1 MSFRSITSYNFNTIS
16 MKNLL
21 TILLFF
27 VFGSLSA
34 QNENTISINSK
45 IKNITVYI
53 DGAEISE
60 NANFNLVKG
69 RNLIVFK
76 NISNQL
82 ILNTIRVSTDNS
94 VNVLSISSKT
104 DYLMQETEK
113 PRIKSLKDSVNVL
126 KSQIRENED
135 LLNAYSIEKD
145 MLLKNASL
153 GGTTGVTVN
162 DLKLA
167 SAFYREKILEINRK
181 MSELTLKS
189 ENLLIIKDR
198 IEVELLELNS
208 KLSYSVSEIQILVS
222 CENAIKTELEL
233 KYLVSNAG
241 WTPSY
246 DLKVSDINTDIE
258 LTYRAQVFNNTGI
271 DWNNVKLKL
280 SSGDPSISAQNP
292 TLKPWNVDF
301 TQVYKGYNEF
311 QRSEGYTQ
319 NIAIPNMAQ
328 SELSTIGLDVSEAD
342 YLAVEV
348 SELSIE
354 FDIAE
359 AYSIPCDN
367 KPYFVD
373 VAKYKLPAT
382 YKHFCIP
389 KIDKDVFL
397 LARITGWQ
405 DLNLVEGAAH
415 VYFAGT
421 YVGKSYIYTRNVRDT
436 LDLSLGRDK
445 KILVTRSKLKEYS
458 SVKLMGAKRKETF
471 AYQMVIKNNRN
482 TPINIEIQ
490 DQFPISTN
498 SEIEIEVL
506 QISNGKQDLNSGKLT
521 WEYNLKSGEN
531 KVIDLQFAIKY
542 PKNSTIQIEQSKTK
556 MMRNFK

>member
-1 MSFRSITSYNFNTIS
+1 
-16 MKNLL
+16 MKN
-21 TILLFF
+21 ILFMLFF
-27 VFGSLSA
+27 LFFGKLIA
-34 QNENTISINSK
+34 QNENTVLINSK

-60 NANFNLVKG
+60 TANLNLAKG
-69 RNLIVFK
+69 RNLLIFK
-76 NISNQL
+76 NISSQL
-82 ILNTIRVSTDNS
+82 VENTVRVSTDNA
-94 VNVLSISSKT
+94 VNVLSISSKI
-104 DYLMQETEK
+104 DYLTQETEK
-113 PRIKSLKDSVNVL
+113 PRIKSLKDSVLVL
-126 KSQIRENED
+126 KSQIKETED
-135 LLNAYSIEKD
+135 LLNAYTIEKE
-145 MLLKNASL
+145 MLLKNASM
-153 GGTTGVTVN
+153 GGTTGVSVN

-167 SAFYREKILEINRK
+167 SAFYREKMLEINRK
-181 MSELTLKS
+181 LSELTLKS

-208 KLSYSVSEIQILVS
+208 KSSYSVSEIQILLS
-222 CENAIKTELEL
+222 CENAIKTDLEL
-233 KYLVSNAG
+233 KYLVKNAG

-246 DLKVSDINTDIE
+246 DLKVSDINTEIE

-271 DWNNVKLKL
+271 DWNNAKLKL

-292 TLKPWNVDF
+292 TLKPWNMNYVQSF
-301 TQVYKGYNEF
+301 KGNNEF
-311 QRSEGYTQ
+311 QRSEGYMQ
-319 NIAIPNMAQ
+319 NISPNISQ
-328 SELSTIGLDVSEAD
+328 LGD
-342 YLAVEV
+342 YTTLTGMPGGGEYMEVEV

-359 AYSIPCDN
+359 TYSIPTDN

-382 YKHFCIP
+382 YKHFCVP

-405 DLNLVEGAAH
+405 DLNLVEGTAH

-458 SVKLMGAKRKETF
+458 SVKMMGGKRKETL
-471 AYQMVIKNNRN
+471 AYQMIIKNNRN
-482 TPINIEIQ
+482 TPITIELQ
-490 DQFPISTN
+490 DQYPISGN

-506 QISNGKQDLNSGKLT
+506 QTSNAKQDLNTGKLT

-542 PKNSTIQIEQSKTK
+542 PKNSTIQIEQSRTK
-556 MMRNFK
+556 MMRQF